1 MTLLAITGQTWFITG
16 LGFGIVLMLLFV
28 FVYVMKLLG
37 WIMQPRKA
45 SIEKQAE
52 SHPTKKNIISPN
64 VAEDDKAAIAYALH
78 LYYNSLHDPI
88 ETHLT
93 IKHHATAWHIISSG
107 K

>member
-16 LGFGIVLMLLFV
+16 LGFGIVLVLLFV
-28 FVYVMKLLG
+28 FVYIMKLLG

-45 SIEKQAE
+45 KEEVKPAPIQENKHADAGDE
-52 SHPTKKNIISPN
+52 
-64 VAEDDKAAIAYALH
+64 AAIAYALH

-107 K
+107 N

>member
-16 LGFGIVLMLLFV
+16 LGFGIVLLLLFV

-37 WIMQPRKA
+37 WIMQPKKA
-45 SIEKQAE
+45 NAE
-52 SHPTKKNIISPN
+52 PIANNVNNENNIDNAVS
-64 VAEDDKAAIAYALH
+64 AADEAAIAYALH

-107 K
+107 N

>member
-16 LGFGIVLMLLFV
+16 LGFGIVLVLLFV

-45 SIEKQAE
+45 KAEERPVQVQKPAQA
-52 SHPTKKNIISPN
+52 
-64 VAEDDKAAIAYALH
+64 DDATKAAIAYALH

-93 IKHHATAWHIISSG
+93 IKHHATAWHIISSCN
-107 K
+107 

>member
-37 WIMQPRKA
+37 WIMQPRK
-45 SIEKQAE
+45 EKTEDLQPVQKHEPAQA
-52 SHPTKKNIISPN
+52 
-64 VAEDDKAAIAYALH
+64 DDATKAAIAYALH
-78 LYYNSLHDPI
+78 LYYNSLHDPV

>member
-1 MTLLAITGQTWFITG
+1 MALLAITGQTWYITG
-16 LGFGIVLMLLFV
+16 IGFGTVLVLLFV

-37 WIMQPRKA
+37 WIMQPHA
-45 SIEKQAE
+45 SKTEANPVQTATPAQAD
-52 SHPTKKNIISPN
+52 
-64 VAEDDKAAIAYALH
+64 EDTEAAIAYALH

-93 IKHHATAWHIISSG
+93 IKHHATAWHLISSG

>member
-1 MTLLAITGQTWFITG
+1 MSLLAITGQTWFITG
-16 LGFGIVLMLLFV
+16 LGFGIVLLLLFV

-37 WIMQPRKA
+37 WIMQPKKA
-45 SIEKQAE
+45 KAEPVAVQQTPNEKQLAVNDSDE
-52 SHPTKKNIISPN
+52 
-64 VAEDDKAAIAYALH
+64 AAVAYALH

-107 K
+107 N

>member
-1 MTLLAITGQTWFITG
+1 MNLLAITSQTWITTG
-16 LGFGIVLMLLFV
+16 LGFGIVLLLLFV
-28 FVYVMKLLG
+28 FVYVMKLMG

-45 SIEKQAE
+45 KTDDQAE
-52 SHPTKKNIISPN
+52 SHPTKENVISPKP
-64 VAEDDKAAIAYALH
+64 AEDDKAAIAYALH

>member
-16 LGFGIVLMLLFV
+16 LGFGIVLVLLFV

-45 SIEKQAE
+45 KTEQPQPAQVQE
-52 SHPTKKNIISPN
+52 PAQT
-64 VAEDDKAAIAYALH
+64 DDATKAAIAYSLH

>member
-16 LGFGIVLMLLFV
+16 LGFGIVVALLFV
-28 FVYVMKLLG
+28 FVYVMKLMG

-45 SIEKQAE
+45 KTE
-52 SHPTKKNIISPN
+52 PTIVQPTTN
-64 VAEDDKAAIAYALH
+64 DKRQTTEEADEAAIAYALH

-107 K
+107 N

>member
-16 LGFGIVLMLLFV
+16 LGFGIVLLLLFV

-45 SIEKQAE
+45 QNENNVNYENNANNVSNAAE
-52 SHPTKKNIISPN
+52 SSD
-64 VAEDDKAAIAYALH
+64 EAAIAYALH

-107 K
+107 N

>member
-1 MTLLAITGQTWFITG
+1 MTLLSITGQTWLITG
-16 LGFGIVLMLLFV
+16 LGFGLVLVLLFV
-28 FVYVMKLLG
+28 FVYIMKLLG

-45 SIEKQAE
+45 KTDAQPVQTETE
-52 SHPTKKNIISPN
+52 SETTK
-64 VAEDDKAAIAYALH
+64 ADDATKAAIAYALH
-78 LYYNSLHDPI
+78 LYYNSLHDSV

>member
-1 MTLLAITGQTWFITG
+1 MNLLLAITGQTWFITG
-16 LGFGIVLMLLFV
+16 LGFGLVLVLLFV
-28 FVYVMKLLG
+28 FVYVIKLLG

-45 SIEKQAE
+45 KAEPAAVQPSTNDKQQTTNDADE
-52 SHPTKKNIISPN
+52 
-64 VAEDDKAAIAYALH
+64 AAIAYALH

-93 IKHHATAWHIISSG
+93 IKHHATAWHLISNG

>member
-37 WIMQPRKA
+37 WIMQPRA
-45 SIEKQAE
+45 A
-52 SHPTKKNIISPN
+52 KKEDKP
-64 VAEDDKAAIAYALH
+64 VQPAKPAQTEDDVQAAIAYTLH

>member
-16 LGFGIVLMLLFV
+16 LGFGIVLVLLFV

-37 WIMQPRKA
+37 WIMQPRAAKTETEIPPAAPTAPEKA
-45 SIEKQAE
+45 DAEIE
-52 SHPTKKNIISPN
+52 
-64 VAEDDKAAIAYALH
+64 AAIAYALH
-78 LYYNSLHDPI
+78 LYYNSLHDPV

>member
-1 MTLLAITGQTWFITG
+1 MSLLAITGQTWFITG
-16 LGFGIVLMLLFV
+16 LGFGIVLLLLFV

-45 SIEKQAE
+45 KTE
-52 SHPTKKNIISPN
+52 P
-64 VAEDDKAAIAYALH
+64 VAEQPVAQDIHSMASNDDEAAIAYALH

-107 K
+107 N

>member
-16 LGFGIVLMLLFV
+16 LGFGIVLVLLFV

-37 WIMQPRKA
+37 WIMQPRKTKA
-45 SIEKQAE
+45 EVVKPVQVENPVQADE
-52 SHPTKKNIISPN
+52 
-64 VAEDDKAAIAYALH
+64 ADEAAIAYALH

-107 K
+107 N